1 MPPTFWINY
10 RLHLG
15 LVVSSLIYSLHLVF
29 RPSHCPIALHV
40 RLAEPRSL
48 YCPVQLYVTTLPKLN
63 PLLSLCCEFFGLG
76 GGLHLRSEMKRD
88 YLSEVKQIIKYRLP
102 HILQWR
108 VDLTF
113 FWPLFLKERHKLYLV
128 LTSSKTAFCPFN
140 RVRVSN
146 TQHFFKVKKYTIM
159 RLNVR

>member
-1 MPPTFWINY
+1 MISKRILLLPPTTNFYY

-15 LVVSSLIYSLHLVF
+15 LVVSGSIYSLHLAF

-48 YCPVQLYVTTLPKLN
+48 YCPVHLYVNTLPKLN
-63 PLLSLCCEFFGLG
+63 PLLSFCCEFFGLG

-88 YLSEVKQIIKYRLP
+88 YLREVKQIIKYRLP

-108 VDLTF
+108 VDLPF
-113 FWPLFLKERHKLYLV
+113 FDLSF
-128 LTSSKTAFCPFN
+128 
-140 RVRVSN
+140 
-146 TQHFFKVKKYTIM
+146 
-159 RLNVR
+159 